1 MTFYLQCQG
10 QTIPPPSLIYTDLN
24 ETFQAA
30 MAYVILSR
38 ITSLEQL
45 YMASFDEKKIYCN
58 KDAKE
63 ESERL
68 RKKALN
74 LQVILVSIVLFSFF

>member
-1 MTFYLQCQG
+1 
-10 QTIPPPSLIYTDLN
+10 
-24 ETFQAA
+24 

-45 YMASFDEKKIYCN
+45 YMATFDEKKIYCN
-58 KDAKE
+58 KDAKD

-74 LQVILVSIVLFSFF
+74 LQVIIISIVISFF